1 MPSPPSQPHL
11 LPTLQTAFPVTLQM
25 LSYRAPWL
33 TSLAF
38 LGHRYPTSLASCALA
53 STLANVTGLSLVVGL
68 SSGMATLAAQAHGRR
83 GKGGGGGDTDL
94 RRTLGA
100 GEGGR
105 RGVWGKGSD

>member
-53 STLANVTGLSLVVGL
+53 STLANVTG
-68 SSGMATLAAQAHGRR
+68 
-83 GKGGGGGDTDL
+83 
-94 RRTLGA
+94 
-100 GEGGR
+100 
-105 RGVWGKGSD
+105 